1 MQHRGASFLSSR
13 RDRRATETTPL
24 RLTKKSRGRTD
35 AVRLSRRVCRR
46 FGFRSFVRIASGVVE
61 AIISAVCASEQSEQY
76 YERRAERHQGPRYLP
91 RPRDEDQDRSG
102 RSGSAAAVAAL
113 DVDLVP
119 RGRDGGESP
128 RGARA
133 LHEDGDARL
142 GTSSTAKSIDARL
155 GVSAAA
161 SEFGSHVRG
170 TVTVATLL
178 KHANALDERLG
189 VSDYS
194 AEFARGFRSGAQDED
209 TVVAV

>member
-1 MQHRGASFLSSR
+1 MSDELNDIKGLDIYQDLETKTKTAADEAAQQRRWQHSMSISYRVGVMAA
-13 RDRRATETTPL
+13 RA
-24 RLTKKSRGRTD
+24 
-35 AVRLSRRVCRR
+35 
-46 FGFRSFVRIASGVVE
+46 
-61 AIISAVCASEQSEQY
+61 
-76 YERRAERHQGPRYLP
+76 H
-91 RPRDEDQDRSG
+91 
-102 RSGSAAAVAAL
+102 AAL
-113 DVDLVP
+113 APCTKTV
-119 RGRDGGESP
+119 
-128 RGARA
+128 
-133 LHEDGDARL
+133 DARL